1 MEIKQA
7 EAAIEAILF
16 AMGDSVELEKIAKA
30 IQQDTETTRKII
42 GHMMDGYRKKD
53 RGIRIME
60 LDGAYPV
67 SYTHLDV
74 YKRQADRRSA
84 YPKMQIQPSVNKF
97 AENCP
102 YILLLCENGKIIYQ
116 KGIDEKKKYGIICCS
131 AVKIPRQL
139 YYAQSATGG
148 RLGVRQCQMLS

>member
-1 MEIKQA
+1 MTFRITGRRPVRFANYSLLKQ
-7 EAAIEAILF
+7 L
-16 AMGDSVELEKIAKA
+16 MSV
-30 IQQDTETTRKII
+30 
-42 GHMMDGYRKKD
+42 
-53 RGIRIME
+53 
-60 LDGAYPV
+60 V
-67 SYTHLDV
+67 
-74 YKRQADRRSA
+74 DRRSA

-102 YILLLCENGKIIYQ
+102 CILLLCETGKIIYQ

-148 RLGVRQCQMLS
+148 RLGVRQCQML